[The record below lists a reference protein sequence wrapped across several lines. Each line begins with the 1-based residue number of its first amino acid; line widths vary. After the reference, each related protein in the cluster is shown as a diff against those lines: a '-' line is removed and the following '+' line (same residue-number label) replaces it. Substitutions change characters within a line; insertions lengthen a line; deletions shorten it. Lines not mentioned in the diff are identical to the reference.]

1 MKKQF
6 INLDDVPTKNDGEC
20 DWYFFEATTS
30 DGYAVFVSTSN
41 PENINVSENIFYYAN
56 DGIKEELGKVLNNSG
71 VIKIGIYE
79 EETFWIEEAIEEL
92 E

>member
-1 MKKQF
+1 MLRWSF
-6 INLDDVPTKNDGEC
+6 ALC
-20 DWYFFEATTS
+20 ATTS
-30 DGYAVFVSTSN
+30 DGYAVFVSTPN
-41 PENINVSENIFYYAN
+41 PENINVSENIFYYAS
-56 DGIKEELGKVLNNSG
+56 DEIKEELGKVLSNSD